1 VDLNPKYKPTV
12 LADARSLP
20 FRASVFDG
28 VYLSHILEHVTD
40 PENILKEVRRVA
52 EVGKRVTITFPNF
65 ACASVLMAWFQG
77 FCWDNQRSTQKPPYI
92 ISPGLERAYSI
103 VYGSHSVGEYDVH
116 HVPLSLPLLGKLLEE
131 FGFRVESARG
141 DMIRLPFRR
150 FRLMRSL
157 SKALGRV
164 IPSRAGIITIVARKV

>member
-1 VDLNPKYKPTV
+1 M
-12 LADARSLP
+12 AEARNLP

-28 VYLSHILEHVTD
+28 VYLSHILEHVID

-52 EVGKRVTITFPNF
+52 KVGKKAMVTFPNF

-77 FCWDNQRSTQKPPYI
+77 FCWGSQRSTQKPPYI
-92 ISPGLERAYSI
+92 ISPGLGRAYSI

-116 HVPLSLPLLGKLLEE
+116 HVPLSLPLLRKLLEE

-157 SKALGRV
+157 GKALGRV